1 MYICVYILNTVPTLN
16 VDFFCM
22 TRSLFVVPVLNKLPS
37 VEIFT
42 KPVIIL
48 LGNLYETLKEDRY
61 ASGLND
67 PQSVDEC
74 WLLLD
79 DLVS

>member
-1 MYICVYILNTVPTLN
+1 MCVHTKHCAYTERGLL
-16 VDFFCM
+16 CM